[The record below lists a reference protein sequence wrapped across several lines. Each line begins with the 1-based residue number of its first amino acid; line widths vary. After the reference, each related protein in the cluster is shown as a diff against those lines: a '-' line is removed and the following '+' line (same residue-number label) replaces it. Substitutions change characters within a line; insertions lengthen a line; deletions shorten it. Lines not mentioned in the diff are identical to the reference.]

1 VKRTDDQQ
9 LDRYLARDGWHE
21 GIPEGHY
28 AIPDPHDAQRGSRPS
43 AGSGVVG
50 VTEMLAIALDYAA
63 GAALVLP
70 LHSPSA
76 RGRCSCMARGC
87 QGPGKHPR
95 TLHGK
100 DDATTDPEKVASWW
114 GMWPA
119 ANLGI
124 RPALGLVVLDVDPR
138 HGGDVQVAAMQ
149 RRYGRLPATR
159 TARTGSGGEHLWFAH
174 VGPVT
179 GKLAPGVDI
188 KSNSGYVVAPPS
200 LHFSGS
206 RYAWS
211 DPGPIAAAPPYLARL
226 LTPPP
231 PSPLSS
237 RRAGSPSA
245 KVAAGLLRVVA
256 DAAEGNRNNALF
268 WAACRAHEHGLDVGP
283 LVDAAVANGLS
294 RRAADATARSAAD
307 TARPGGVA

>member
-1 VKRTDDQQ
+1 
-9 LDRYLARDGWHE
+9 
-21 GIPEGHY
+21 
-28 AIPDPHDAQRGSRPS
+28 
-43 AGSGVVG
+43 
-50 VTEMLAIALDYAA
+50 MLEIALDYGAS
-63 GAALVLP
+63 GAAVLP
-70 LHSPSA
+70 LHTPTA
-76 RGRCSCMARGC
+76 RAGCSCMTRGC
-87 QGPGKHPR
+87 AHPGKHPR
-95 TLHGK
+95 VRGGK
-100 DDATTDPEKVASWW
+100 DAATTDPETVERWW
-114 GMWPA
+114 RMWPA
-119 ANLGI
+119 ANIGI
-124 RPALGLVVLDVDPR
+124 RPAPGLVVLDVDPR
-138 HGGDVQVAAMQ
+138 HGGEAQLAAMQ